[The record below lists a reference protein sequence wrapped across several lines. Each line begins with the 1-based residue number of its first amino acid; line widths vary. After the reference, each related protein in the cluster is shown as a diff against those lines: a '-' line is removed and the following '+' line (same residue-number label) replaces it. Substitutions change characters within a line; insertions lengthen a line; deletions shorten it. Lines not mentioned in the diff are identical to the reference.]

1 MQLRSQWLDFITHW
15 TFTKRVVASFPV
27 LLKWSKA
34 ATTKGAMV
42 AQVSDDGNVV
52 RVLDDSEGK
61 VINSVTS
68 VTEFNGDIFLG
79 SLSTNFVGKLSLA
92 QVTQQ
97 EQGAVS
103 S

>member
-1 MQLRSQWLDFITHW
+1 
-15 TFTKRVVASFPV
+15 
-27 LLKWSKA
+27 
-34 ATTKGAMV
+34 MV
-42 AQVSDDGNVV
+42 AQVSEDGNIVH
-52 RVLDDSEGK
+52 VLDDSEGK

-68 VTEFNGDIFLG
+68 VTEFNGDIFLS

>member
-1 MQLRSQWLDFITHW
+1 
-15 TFTKRVVASFPV
+15 
-27 LLKWSKA
+27 
-34 ATTKGAMV
+34 MV
-42 AQVSDDGNVV
+42 AQVSEDGNIV

-61 VINSVTS
+61 VINSV
-68 VTEFNGDIFLG
+68 FNGDIFLG
-79 SLSTNFVGKLSLA
+79 SLATNFVGKLSLA